1 MPTSYQKIVDDLQ
14 AQSFHKTA
22 ITCSQE
28 EIEAAVKA
36 FFAFMQL
43 PEETKV
49 RFSARLDPEDR
60 GTEIGYWTRRRS
72 EGHADDRGYFHYS
85 EAADKLFRPK
95 GQDCPELIAFMDAAK
110 VVHTSAAH
118 TMHEVVHV
126 IDEQHPGLEQA
137 LFNPGNGRELRL
149 PLRFLAY
156 TQSEPGNFLA
166 IGHYDRG
173 ACTLAVAESAPGL
186 RIGKTPE
193 TVKEVAHEP
202 GYGLF
207 FPGIHL
213 QEFTNETF
221 APSWHD
227 VVQKDQ
233 DAFQT
238 AYARWAVVLFASV
251 WDRQILSWD
260 ACHTP
265 QK

>member
-1 MPTSYQKIVDDLQ
+1 MPTSYQALVDDLN
-14 AQSFHKTA
+14 AQSFHKMP

-28 EIEAAVKA
+28 QIEAAVNA
-36 FFAFMQL
+36 FIVFMGL
-43 PEETKV
+43 PEEKKFQ
-49 RFSARLDPEDR
+49 FSARLDPDDR
-60 GTEIGYWTRRRS
+60 GTEIGYWTRRRA
-72 EGHADDRGYFHYS
+72 EGHPDDRGYFHYS
-85 EAADKLFRPK
+85 EAADKQFRPK

-110 VVHTSAAH
+110 IVHTAAAQTLREVVHT
-118 TMHEVVHV
+118 

-137 LFNPGNGRELRL
+137 LFAPGNGRELRL

-156 TQSEPGNFLA
+156 TQTEPGQFLA
-166 IGHYDRG
+166 TGHYDRG

-193 TVKEVAHEP
+193 TVKEVVHEK

-207 FPGIHL
+207 FPGAYL
-213 QEFTNETF
+213 PEFTNETF

-233 DAFQT
+233 DAFQ
-238 AYARWAVVLFASV
+238 AHYARWAVVMFASA
-251 WDRQILSWD
+251 WDRQVLSWD

-265 QK
+265 KY